1 MKDRLDLLLTS
12 WMKQHPVSAAQAKLL
27 QLLLISAVT
36 WTGRNPQALLMLAW
50 SVTHLSSATS
60 SLPQKPLRTRWESWR
75 HMSVQTIQEEGQN
88 SDLDCSRDYVRKRF
102 LNAARDPYHLVILS
116 SRNFLRAAAS
126 LATTLTDLSVRS
138 VFLTDSL
145 LLGEPQGSF
154 RNQKCILPLKHCY
167 PVEMPAR
174 FFHVQTR
181 NKLAQDVWAIL
192 CSESALLM
200 FLLTQLLAP

>member
-88 SDLDCSRDYVRKRF
+88 SDLDCSRAYVRKRF

-145 LLGEPQGSF
+145 LLKAPSEIKNVSSHLNTVILWKCLQDSF
-154 RNQKCILPLKHCY
+154 TSKPEINWLKTFELFFVVSQHC
-167 PVEMPAR
+167 
-174 FFHVQTR
+174 
-181 NKLAQDVWAIL
+181 
-192 CSESALLM
+192 
-200 FLLTQLLAP
+200 